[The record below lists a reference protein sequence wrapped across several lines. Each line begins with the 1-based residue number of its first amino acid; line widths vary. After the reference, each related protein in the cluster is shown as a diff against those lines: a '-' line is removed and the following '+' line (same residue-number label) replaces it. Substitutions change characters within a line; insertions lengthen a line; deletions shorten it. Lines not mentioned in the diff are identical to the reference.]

1 MQPTF
6 SFNLRGAYNKI
17 ANLTQAQREKGI
29 VACAAGNHLEG
40 VAYAAAKLDVDA
52 IVIAPVG
59 TAQNVSHSTKSKITM
74 VEHGA
79 DFDASMVAP
88 DVKVIGVEAEGA
100 NLLEK
105 SLKEG
110 SPVTIPSVNRF
121 TEEVGIKT
129 IGSENFRLCKDL
141 VDEVVTVSTD
151 EICSAIKDVFGDT
164 RSLMEPTGA
173 ISVAGAKKYAR
184 VKNAQN
190 EKYVAVLA
198 AANMDFDRLRFVSE
212 RSDDRERFMAVKI
225 PEKIVHVPHGFR
237 GDNEAR
243 ICMSIQTKTEG
254 EFINVVKAINESGDM
269 HAIDLAS
276 NELAKSHLRHL
287 AGGRPENVRRWM
299 PIPILHWIARS
310 SAACCRVSGHQRA
323 AVPHRVPER
332 PGALKDFLETLGG
345 MMCVSSA
352 FAATTKCI
360 LSKFLTNQI
369 VVKQR
374 FPPPYPQGKTPRR
387 LGPHPTARFTRL
399 VRLSQRSKRL
409 DNRETKK
416 QKKMQAV
423 GAGVTPRAPP
433 SDKERKLMDVLLQA
447 TEARVAPLLAC
458 VKGWPLEAQA
468 DLANWR
474 PVLLKLHKL
483 LLGSLQQCPRLLL
496 VETELDK
503 TDHPITTQTEQEL
516 TELVYEI
523 LKFSGFLLENA
534 TNKAVYPSADPVMA
548 LLAARNERV
557 VFEATKV
564 AAMLALPP
572 QVHRYAADPTSF
584 MDPAA
589 SKNNL
594 LRRRLLTV
602 AQGRGAPKNSL
613 EVVDY
618 LNAASAAS
626 PKDVDFQFYSSD
638 QEENA
643 TSHLV
648 SVSIPPYEE
657 VVTAATSPVE
667 AACAAATA
675 CERLIEQHK
684 IPKRLHFQLY
694 TQVRACYASRSAL
707 TRENLVVERLHALLA
722 LFSLFSD
729 AWDVTNYVEQHPE
742 LTRGIVELIRVESI
756 EHVPV
761 RVRVTALLVLT
772 ALVND
777 RVGRAGGMG
786 VLGRQSN
793 VLQALGVAKGT
804 PHGVFPSLVRFCTAE
819 LGDVIALG
827 STAATSGS
835 SSPPAIASETADT
848 DMDMSLAVAF
858 VQATTDLLSPQEA
871 EVVSAPPFRSVSS
884 GSIQE
889 TKLCWMEAVLGL
901 LTAVVAIQSGAAV
914 LTENG
919 IVPALLHVLTM
930 PSVSAFH
937 MAVTTQCVQAL
948 EITVSSHSAGAAL
961 YRDLNGVGILVDRL
975 KLECASIAGSATS
988 SSAVSETKTVLLLA
1002 ILASLSMSFHSQGVM
1017 SAGATSRAIREG
1029 SALNKVLLQ
1038 LLSNVDI
1045 FGPVVFAQTAIVVSD
1060 VINNDPSSVN
1070 HVHAAGLADAFLKT
1084 LTRWDIAELYPSRIL
1099 LPPSSELLTAVPTVL
1114 NALCLTTAH
1123 AEKVAKYEP
1132 LMHLLDVFALPQY
1145 TEDESKDYCFQGD
1158 TAAVVGAGIFELMR
1172 HVPSFQNAA
1181 IQAAVHALKKVIRFG
1196 EESSSSTASTLL
1208 QFVGDK
1214 ANGILI
1220 RMTTHVADLL
1230 EPLLSKSEHAAY
1242 FADLGGIRLLL
1253 ALYQLILPSTSSFLE
1268 SALPNKK
1275 TARGGL
1281 PENSLAHNPAVQSIT
1296 LALRSYASQQPTNLL
1311 GAITKELGVQMDNL
1325 QCCRAKVGLPWFL
1338 SESGEGAEKVLS
1350 SLPDVDLADLVGGLD
1365 KSSATNPTAD
1375 KVMVVGEYLRVLAVM
1390 ARLFRVDRSVQFE
1403 RASLAALHQKKRNEK
1418 SSEKQADGEADAN
1431 MEATTTDKPDSDA
1444 AKSGRRRA
1452 SIWKMGSLLLLR
1464 FSLSMRGLLTAYSK
1478 VLLSA
1483 PMQHRRGDD
1492 IVVPLAPHAR
1502 ALARA
1507 ATQILE
1513 GHLLYVVS
1521 VTRAT
1526 QIDTFVQQ
1534 YYLTFLLETLSI
1546 VLFEGKKKQANT
1558 LLLVEL
1564 MKPIGDISDVQV
1576 STESLQVLPSSS
1588 DDVAMVQENVS
1599 EGEGDA
1605 IKAGKVIATCA
1616 GAQITASNLMDVVM
1630 NIIERFFTVCLEGE
1644 CDKAPTSAGIKSS
1657 QMALTSF
1664 HIAASVLRKLSN
1676 LEALSAS
1683 PLTAALLT
1691 SDEAGID
1698 SCLAEIMPVAVTIL
1712 KNRMDSD
1719 DEAVG
1724 SDGDSVLGRRQ
1735 GLGFSRSNRERN
1747 SSTELYNEA
1756 LSLRRA
1762 LFGGSRGGGSS
1773 GLGGSSR
1780 RQSFV
1785 PDSEIVESLVS
1796 MGFPQPRVERALRHI
1811 QVNNMELA
1819 MEWILG
1825 HPEDEN
1831 AAEGDENQHDEA
1843 KGGDSAAAEAA
1854 LRREREAAEEKRM
1867 EVELQALYT
1876 SLRESFEA
1884 VCFQIL
1890 RVQATKEKREDP
1902 KRSKKFETPSN
1913 LYPSQ
1918 NLVKAIAEYFSFL
1931 CSRSDVDRDLVIQRL
1946 NAAILDYFNGGEE
1959 GGDEYLTMLTHLLA
1973 LVLQLNSDS
1982 WAAMQLQSPSCI
1994 DKLVASVSNNDTLKP
2009 SCTPVLL
2016 VLDAVV
2022 AGRAAQQ
2029 ASTAGSPPLDA
2040 ALTNSEA
2047 KHGDESKEESSGA
2060 VNQAEDTVFEQQ
2072 LVTICLELLKR
2083 GSCAASI
2090 NDSKAVA
2097 HATWQLLSRL
2107 TLKYDLASFFSTHG
2121 GLDAVLDIPEDLFFV
2136 GYQELTGTLLS
2147 QVLESP
2153 EVLEH
2158 MMEEKIRRAI
2168 TKLSTRFGAPSQ
2180 MRITPRALLTEVA
2193 PFAARNET
2201 VFLKALQNSVRV
2213 KKTESGRAY
2222 IVPRPRKSDSS
2233 EAATGQSAAQSLV
2246 AQDSAA
2252 SGTKAPHKFPKDHKH
2267 QAHVI
2272 VHKIIGRI
2280 RRLWNVEKDAKKQ
2293 RDVQQTLGNTS
2304 AGMCVGVYLQLL
2316 VHLIT
2321 YFPACATVLAK
2332 AKDEVDSH
2340 GERGSFVRLVLR
2352 EFLPSRELCQF
2363 AAARKALKEDGFYG
2377 NSRLGSGDA
2386 DLLVAD
2392 AKVFVDSRTRMR
2404 VHNAHR
2410 LLVRIGSHSGE
2421 GSKCIILELVH
2432 LLQEWPQSG
2441 AVDLTSENDDLSV
2454 RDERALSSLHAWSGL
2469 IMSILWPKGSSKG
2482 FAWDKVVLGG
2492 GLKGKHSFVTLL
2504 AEALRKIDLT
2514 HPLAHATCTMLLRPL
2529 STLTRSFVTHRVR
2542 RLLKKRNHSSTVSG
2556 DAGSAE
2562 GSQTQSASG
2571 AGTTGTSV
2579 AAGASSAA
2587 ASGSSED
2594 ATVQGDRME
2603 VDIDTREATNSSG
2616 SGFYPLREEDD
2627 DDVSMRSPRRTS
2639 SNRLWGSLDSELSI
2653 LDALDEV
2660 DEEEF
2665 SYLFML
2671 DDEAFF
2677 AEEQRRRARL
2687 AAARNV
2693 RPGSNLNEG
2702 SQQSNNSEDRLVE
2715 SMRDALGL
2723 YNGSGGSGSNSSTS
2737 RQTLVLTFGDVEDDG
2752 EVESEAQADLATTT
2766 SHMGSG
2772 NGFGPS
2778 ASSQSRLG
2786 GGAGSMA
2793 NSLLQYIEEL
2803 PDMLDDDFLFESFDA
2818 GGRGDRSRRERQ
2830 LGRPGGNGVD
2840 QFTASA
2846 TTHPLLRMSG
2856 RGDAILLDSNGLLRN
2871 PGRFSLPRHSSLLR
2885 ELQELTDQVQTQLP
2899 LGGSR
2904 SRLALGRDLLQRGGA
2919 GSRGRPPSRINR
2931 LSAVSNL
2938 LSEFSLDIPT
2948 STLPSRSQRIGF
2960 GRGDRDIFSDVFVG
2974 VDLSRGLGSRG
2985 GNVMGGT
2992 ASNPAI
2998 WGPGGLGRDVD
3009 VRSVASRL
3017 EQQITRICADDDEPT
3032 VTPAPGRDEVASTN
3046 DVGDIMEDR
3055 SATGTPR
3062 SGEHTASDS
3071 RVSTVAE
3078 GSNAQADALVNS
3090 DRTERSE
3097 AATEAASVLE
3107 LTSTLGETSLLRSPP
3122 ASDVDVD
3129 IVDADADTLSEGQE
3143 ATVGS
3148 PSAVS
3153 SARGS
3158 SFESAA
3164 PPPAPTSLS
3173 SAETS
3178 TTTTAPSPSDSM
3190 MNFTL
3195 DLSGFGATSS
3205 QSTAASDNTNRARN
3219 IDEESK
3225 SEELPSSAIQASS
3238 GDAATPELSAA
3249 LLGQPEEQ
3257 QYQCPEGMDAEV
3269 FASLPPDMQA
3279 EIIAQ
3284 NAPAVAESTSARSDT
3299 ATAGGGGGGS
3309 ESMSQMDL
3317 DMANSS
3323 FDRETLEAL
3332 PADIRAEVLENER
3345 REREAAAR
3353 AETADTSR
3361 AQEMDNASFVA
3372 SLAPELREEILVT
3385 CDDAFLQTLP
3395 SQVRAEAM
3403 VLRERAAFRS
3413 TYRERERGT
3422 AERGGGGEGDMDEL
3436 FNRPTLRRMLTSH
3449 SPDRGNNRRRSR
3461 MYDELGGGRRS
3472 SRRDYRPGV
3481 GGSKVHK
3488 GLLRVE
3494 KDEEEEAGERIFD
3507 DRCPLIPGDEKDD
3520 DDDGSGKI
3528 QFPPSR
3534 MYGCG
3539 IDGNH
3544 AIGASAVPAEVVNRM
3559 LHVLVSL
3566 AKYNPR
3572 FTVEMLQ
3579 PHGMRHVSNGKDD
3592 SIKMETSREC
3602 GVSVLIDLLSLP
3614 VVYRNGTNLDA
3625 LLELLELVLSPLE
3638 RLHKPKSEDE
3648 EKKEA
3653 DEGDTSTPEPGD
3665 EWVAVPVVE
3674 LDEARMAEIVSVLS
3688 MDLCTVQ
3695 MQERTL
3701 AVLKLLNHVAGN
3713 RELIIRAIVRHAS
3726 TLAHVDQYKRGKLPA
3741 GITGYE
3747 SSAVLP
3753 SAQDE
3758 LKLLRLLHS
3767 LSDVCESTSDFAE
3780 CCQTIGLDPLWDA
3793 LSLSLTEARAKGGL
3807 EDQDNSAAA
3816 PSATAPLASSVAG
3829 SETQAA
3835 TGDDAEGMVIEGKSA
3850 GASCAMAALLA
3861 RFLPLVE
3868 AFFVVNA
3875 RDAASMSL
3883 RVPDSS
3889 EREEAV
3895 VAALR
3900 AAGFDGAGATA
3911 LMENE
3916 QKALPKS
3923 ALKRS
3928 SSALSSLSEASET
3941 MRLANFV
3948 ESNCVLLNLLVRE
3961 KPALLDTSLAALIK
3975 IPRCRAYL
3983 AFDNKRTFFH
3993 SSMKR
3998 LRQAAL
4004 RNHGGGSSSVRI
4016 PVRREHI
4023 FEDSYY
4029 ALRMRSGTELRRKL
4043 HISFTG
4049 EEGIDAGGVTR
4060 EWYMILA
4067 REMFNPN
4074 YVLFTSAADSPTFQ
4088 PNPLSYVNK
4097 DHLSYFE
4104 FVGKV
4109 LGKAVADGQLLDA
4122 HFTRSFYKH
4131 ILQLPISYHDMEAID
4146 PEYYR
4151 NLHSI
4156 LDNSIV
4162 DLGLELTF
4170 SAEQSNFGKVEVV
4183 DLIPNGRNVPVTDEN
4198 KMEYVKLVTH
4208 HRMATGIRQ
4217 QIDAFLKGF
4226 HQLVPPEL
4234 IAIFN
4239 ENELELLISGMPEI
4253 DIDDLKANTE
4263 YANYKPTD
4271 SVIRWFWNVL
4281 YSFTHEE
4288 RALFLQFVTGT
4299 SKVPL
4304 EGFKALEGMRGNRS
4318 STSTRPL
4325 ATTARY
4331 RPHIHGE

>member
-1 MQPTF
+1 
-6 SFNLRGAYNKI
+6 
-17 ANLTQAQREKGI
+17 
-29 VACAAGNHLEG
+29 
-40 VAYAAAKLDVDA
+40 
-52 IVIAPVG
+52 
-59 TAQNVSHSTKSKITM
+59 
-74 VEHGA
+74 
-79 DFDASMVAP
+79 
-88 DVKVIGVEAEGA
+88 
-100 NLLEK
+100 
-105 SLKEG
+105 
-110 SPVTIPSVNRF
+110 
-121 TEEVGIKT
+121 
-129 IGSENFRLCKDL
+129 
-141 VDEVVTVSTD
+141 
-151 EICSAIKDVFGDT
+151 
-164 RSLMEPTGA
+164 
-173 ISVAGAKKYAR
+173 
-184 VKNAQN
+184 
-190 EKYVAVLA
+190 
-198 AANMDFDRLRFVSE
+198 
-212 RSDDRERFMAVKI
+212 
-225 PEKIVHVPHGFR
+225 
-237 GDNEAR
+237 
-243 ICMSIQTKTEG
+243 
-254 EFINVVKAINESGDM
+254 
-269 HAIDLAS
+269 
-276 NELAKSHLRHL
+276 
-287 AGGRPENVRRWM
+287 
-299 PIPILHWIARS
+299 
-310 SAACCRVSGHQRA
+310 
-323 AVPHRVPER
+323 
-332 PGALKDFLETLGG
+332 
-345 MMCVSSA
+345 
-352 FAATTKCI
+352 
-360 LSKFLTNQI
+360 
-369 VVKQR
+369 
-374 FPPPYPQGKTPRR
+374 
-387 LGPHPTARFTRL
+387 
-399 VRLSQRSKRL
+399 
-409 DNRETKK
+409 
-416 QKKMQAV
+416 MQAV
-423 GAGVTPRAPP
+423 GAGVMPRAPP
-433 SDKERKLMDVLLQA
+433 SDKERKLMDVLLQVA
-447 TEARVAPLLAC
+447 EARVAPLLAC
-458 VKGWPLEAQA
+458 VKGWPLEAQV

-483 LLGSLQQCPRLLL
+483 LLGALQQCPHLVL
-496 VETELDK
+496 VETELEK
-503 TDHPITTQTEQEL
+503 TDQPMATQTELEV

-534 TNKAVYPSADPVMA
+534 TNKAVYPSAEPVTA

-589 SKNNL
+589 GKNNL

-602 AQGRGAPKNSL
+602 AQGRGAPRNSL

-618 LNAASAAS
+618 LNAASAATF
-626 PKDVDFQFYSSD
+626 KDVDFQFYSSD

-643 TSHLV
+643 TSHVV
-648 SVSIPPYEE
+648 SVTIPPYEDI
-657 VVTAATSPVE
+657 VTASTSPTE
-667 AACAAATA
+667 AASAAAAA
-675 CERLIEQHK
+675 CECLIEQHK
-684 IPKRLHFQLY
+684 IPARLHFQLY

-707 TRENLVVERLHALLA
+707 ARENLVVERLHALLA

-742 LTRGIVELIRVESI
+742 LTRGIVELVRVESI

-793 VLQALGVAKGT
+793 VLQALGVVKGT

-819 LGDVIALG
+819 LGDVTALG
-827 STAATSGS
+827 SGATSGS
-835 SSPPAIASETADT
+835 TSPPPITSETSDT

-858 VQATTDLLSPQEA
+858 VQATTEFLSPQEA
-871 EVVSAPPFRSVSS
+871 EVVSVLPFRSVGS
-884 GSIQE
+884 GNGQE

-948 EITVSSHSAGAAL
+948 EITVSSHSAAAGL

-975 KLECASIAGSATS
+975 KLECASIAGSRGGAIS

-1002 ILASLSMSFHSQGVM
+1002 ILASLSMSLHSQGVM

-1038 LLSNVDI
+1038 LLFNVDI
-1045 FGPVVFAQTAIVVSD
+1045 FGPVVFAQAAIVVSD
-1060 VINNDPSSVN
+1060 VINNDPASVN
-1070 HVHAAGLADAFLKT
+1070 HVHATGLADAFLMT

-1114 NALCLTTAH
+1114 NALCLTTTH

-1145 TEDESKDYCFQGD
+1145 TEEESKDYCFQGD

-1196 EESSSSTASTLL
+1196 EESCSSTASTMP

-1214 ANGILI
+1214 TNGILI

-1253 ALYQLILPSTSSFLE
+1253 ALYQLILPSTSAFLE
-1268 SALPNKK
+1268 NAMPSKK
-1275 TARGGL
+1275 AARSGL
-1281 PENSLAHNPAVQSIT
+1281 PENALAHNSAVQSIT

-1311 GAITKELGVQMDNL
+1311 GAITKELGIQMDNL
-1325 QCCRAKVGLPWFL
+1325 QRARAKVGLPWFL

-1350 SLPDVDLADLVGGLD
+1350 SLPDVDLADLVGGLE
-1365 KSSATNPTAD
+1365 KSSATNPIAD
-1375 KVMVVGEYLRVLAVM
+1375 KVLVVGEYLRVLAVLEWLASVIVWTLETAHTHMQSRRWFTDFTASSTQQVM

-1403 RASLAALHQKKRNEK
+1403 RASLAALHQNKRKEK
-1418 SSEKQADGEADAN
+1418 SSEKQVDGAADAN
-1431 MEATTTDKPDSDA
+1431 MEVHTTDKPDAIA
-1444 AKSGRRRA
+1444 ASSGHRGA
-1452 SIWKMGSLLLLR
+1452 GLWKMGSLLLLR

-1492 IVVPLAPHAR
+1492 IAVPLAPHAR
-1502 ALARA
+1502 ALART

-1513 GHLLYVVS
+1513 GHLLYVVA

-1534 YYLTFLLETLSI
+1534 YYLTFLLETISI

-1564 MKPIGDISDVQV
+1564 MKPIGDVSEVQV
-1576 STESLQVLPSSS
+1576 SPQAHPSSS
-1588 DDVAMVQENVS
+1588 DDVAMAQENAS
-1599 EGEGDA
+1599 EVEGGV
-1605 IKAGKVIATCA
+1605 IKGGKTIATCA
-1616 GAQITASNLMDVVM
+1616 GAQFTASNLMDVIM
-1630 NIIERFFTVCLEGE
+1630 NIVERFFTVCLDGEG
-1644 CDKAPTSAGIKSS
+1644 TSTGSKSS

-1691 SDEAGID
+1691 SDEAGESEDAPFEPKKLTVQLHAMCVRALLSIWKNPNFLTSSVD
-1698 SCLAEIMPVAVTIL
+1698 SCLAEIMPIAVTIL
-1712 KNRMDSD
+1712 KNRLDTD

-1724 SDGDSVLGRRQ
+1724 SDGESVLGRRQ
-1735 GLGFSRSNRERN
+1735 GLGFNRGNRERN

-1762 LFGGSRGGGSS
+1762 LFGGTRGGGSS

-1780 RQSFV
+1780 RQSFE

-1796 MGFPQPRVERALRHI
+1796 MGFQQPRVERALRHV

-1819 MEWILG
+1819 MEWILA

-1831 AAEGDENQHDEA
+1831 DVEGDETEHNETI
-1843 KGGDSAAAEAA
+1843 GEDSAATEAG
-1854 LRREREAAEEKRM
+1854 LRREREAAEEKKV
-1867 EVELQALYT
+1867 EDELQALYT
-1876 SLRESFEA
+1876 SLRDSFEA

-1890 RVQATKEKREDP
+1890 RVQAEKEKCEDP
-1902 KRSKKFETPSN
+1902 TRAKDSETPNN

-1931 CSRSDVDRDLVIQRL
+1931 CSRSDEDRDLVIQRL
-1946 NAAILDYFNGGEE
+1946 NTAILGYFDGGNE

-1973 LVLQLNSDS
+1973 LVLQLHSDS
-1982 WAAMQLQSPSCI
+1982 WTAMQQQTPSCI
-1994 DKLVASVSNNDTLKP
+1994 DKIVSSVSSNEILKP
-2009 SCTPVLL
+2009 SSTPVLL

-2022 AGRAAQQ
+2022 TGRAAKQ
-2029 ASTAGSPPLDA
+2029 ASTAGPLSLDT
-2040 ALTNSEA
+2040 ALVSSET
-2047 KHGDESKEESSGA
+2047 KNGDESKESGGA
-2060 VNQAEDTVFEQQ
+2060 ANQVEDTEFEKK
-2072 LVTICLELLKR
+2072 LVTVCLEMLKR
-2083 GSCAASI
+2083 GSSAASTS
-2090 NDSKAVA
+2090 DGKAVA
-2097 HATWQLLSRL
+2097 HAIWQLLSRL
-2107 TLKYDLASFFSTHG
+2107 TLKYDLASYFSAYG
-2121 GLDAVLDIPEDLFFV
+2121 GLDAVLDISEDLFFA

-2158 MMEEKIRRAI
+2158 MMEEKIQRAI

-2193 PFAARNET
+2193 PFAARNEA

-2222 IVPRPRKSDSS
+2222 IVPRPKKTDCT
-2233 EAATGQSAAQSLV
+2233 EAATAPSAGQPVSAQG
-2246 AQDSAA
+2246 SAI
-2252 SGTKAPHKFPKDHKH
+2252 SGTKAPHKFSKGHKH

-2280 RRLWNVEKDAKKQ
+2280 RRLWDVEKDAKKPC
-2293 RDVQQTLGNTS
+2293 DKQQTSGNTS

-2316 VHLIT
+2316 AHLIT

-2340 GERGSFVRLVLR
+2340 GERGSFIRLVLR
-2352 EFLPSRELCQF
+2352 EFLPSRDLCQF
-2363 AAARKALKEDGFYG
+2363 AAARRALKEDGFYG

-2392 AKVFVDSRTRMR
+2392 VKVFVDSRTRLR

-2441 AVDLTSENDDLSV
+2441 AVNLASEHEDLSV

-2514 HPLAHATCTMLLRPL
+2514 HPMAHATCTMLLRPL

-2542 RLLKKRNHSSTVSG
+2542 RLLKKRNHSSTVPG
-2556 DAGSAE
+2556 DAGAVE
-2562 GSQTQSASG
+2562 GSQTQSVSGPGTEMSATAEAS
-2571 AGTTGTSV
+2571 ASP
-2579 AAGASSAA
+2579 AA
-2587 ASGSSED
+2587 SSED
-2594 ATVQGDRME
+2594 IIAQGDRMD
-2603 VDIDTREATNSSG
+2603 VDVDAREATNTSG
-2616 SGFYPLREEDD
+2616 SGFYPVREEDD
-2627 DDVSMRSPRRTS
+2627 DDISMRSPLSAMDDHDMHDDDDEDDEQSDDERSDGSSVSDHSTDEGEGEEDEDDDNDDDDDEDEDDEDEDDDEDEEDDEDDFEEHHHLHISRRTGGHGTSRRTS

-2671 DDEAFF
+2671 DDEALF

-2687 AAARNV
+2687 ASARNA
-2693 RPGSNLNEG
+2693 RPSSNSASEG
-2702 SQQSNNSEDRLVE
+2702 SQQSRSSEDRLVE

-2723 YNGSGGSGSNSSTS
+2723 YNSNGGSVSSSSTS
-2737 RQTLVLTFGDVEDDG
+2737 GQTLVLTFGDVEDDEEVQG
-2752 EVESEAQADLATTT
+2752 EASAQADLATTS

-2772 NGFGPS
+2772 AEFGPS
-2778 ASSQSRLG
+2778 ASSQSGLG
-2786 GGAGSMA
+2786 RGAGSMA

-2803 PDMLDDDFLFESFDA
+2803 PDMLDDDFLFESFEA

-2840 QFTASA
+2840 QFTASP

-2871 PGRFSLPRHSSLLR
+2871 PGRFSVPRHSSLLR

-2899 LGGSR
+2899 LGGNR
-2904 SRLALGRDLLQRGGA
+2904 SRLVVGRDMLQRAGA

-2960 GRGDRDIFSDVFVG
+2960 RRGDRDIFSDVFVG
-2974 VDLSRGLGSRG
+2974 VDLSRGIGIRG
-2985 GNVMGGT
+2985 GNIMGGT

-3017 EQQITRICADDDEPT
+3017 EQHITRICADDDEPT
-3032 VTPAPGRDEVASTN
+3032 AISASERGEAASSQ
-3046 DVGDIMEDR
+3046 DVDDIMEDR
-3055 SATGTPR
+3055 SAAGTPR
-3062 SGEHTASDS
+3062 SGEQSA
-3071 RVSTVAE
+3071 
-3078 GSNAQADALVNS
+3078 SNAQTDTSADRE
-3090 DRTERSE
+3090 RTERS
-3097 AATEAASVLE
+3097 TDAASVLE

-3122 ASDVDVD
+3122 ESVVDVD
-3129 IVDADADTLSEGQE
+3129 AVDADAPTLEGHDTS
-3143 ATVGS
+3143 VGFS
-3148 PSAVS
+3148 SAVRAS
-3153 SARGS
+3153 SL
-3158 SFESAA
+3158 ESAA
-3164 PPPAPTSLS
+3164 PPPAPTSLG

-3178 TTTTAPSPSDSM
+3178 ATTATPSPSDSM

-3195 DLSGFGATSS
+3195 DLSGFGATDS
-3205 QSTAASDNTNRARN
+3205 QSTATGDNTSRAR
-3219 IDEESK
+3219 DVEEESK
-3225 SEELPSSAIQASS
+3225 SEELPSSETQAST
-3238 GDAATPELSAA
+3238 GDSATGELSAA
-3249 LLGQPEEQ
+3249 LLDQPEEP
-3257 QYQCPEGMDAEV
+3257 QYRCPEGMDAEV

-3279 EIIAQ
+3279 EIVAQ

-3299 ATAGGGGGGS
+3299 ATAGGGGGS

-3332 PADIRAEVLENER
+3332 PPDIRAEVLENER

-3403 VLRERAAFRS
+3403 VLRERAAFRT

-3422 AERGGGGEGDMDEL
+3422 ADRGGGGGEGDMDEL

-3449 SPDRGNNRRRSR
+3449 SPERGGGRRRSR

-3472 SRRDYRPGV
+3472 SRREYRQGA
-3481 GGSKVHK
+3481 GGSKAHK

-3507 DRCPLIPGDEKDD
+3507 DRCVRGLLRLLFMTQSVIQNRVFQRLLANICLYPLTRCSVRRNLLQVISLPLSQPLIPGDEKDD

-3544 AIGASAVPAEVVNRM
+3544 AIGPSAVPADVVNRM

-3579 PHGMRHVSNGKDD
+3579 PHGMRHVSNGGENTA
-3592 SIKMETSREC
+3592 KMEAQEC
-3602 GVSVLIDLLSLP
+3602 GVAVLIDLLSLP

-3638 RLHKPKSEDE
+3638 RLHKPAKENE
-3648 EKKEA
+3648 EKKEG
-3653 DEGDTSTPEPGD
+3653 DEGDASTPEPGD
-3665 EWVAVPVVE
+3665 DWVAVPAVE

-3688 MDLCTVQ
+3688 MDLCTAQ

-3701 AVLKLLNHVAGN
+3701 AVLKLLNHVSGN

-3726 TLAHVDQYKRGKLPA
+3726 TLAHVDQYKEVKLPA
-3741 GITGYE
+3741 GVTGYE

-3767 LSDVCESTSDFAE
+3767 LSDVCESTTEFAE

-3807 EDQDNSAAA
+3807 DDQESSAAA
-3816 PSATAPLASSVAG
+3816 PTGTAPLGSPVVASESQAVA
-3829 SETQAA
+3829 
-3835 TGDDAEGMVIEGKSA
+3835 GDDAEGMVIEGKSA

-3916 QKALPKS
+3916 QKVSPKS
-3923 ALKRS
+3923 VLKRS
-3928 SSALSSLSEASET
+3928 SSALSSFSEASET

-3948 ESNCVLLNLLVRE
+3948 ESNRVLLNLLVRE
-3961 KPALLDTSLAALIK
+3961 KSALLDTSLAALIK
-3975 IPRCRAYL
+3975 ISRCRAYL
-3983 AFDNKRTFFH
+3983 AFDNKRTYFH

-4156 LDNSIV
+4156 LDNSIA

-4183 DLIPNGRNVPVTDEN
+4183 DLIPNGRNVVVTDEN

-4304 EGFKALEGMRGNRS
+4304 EGFKALEGMRGTQKFNIHKAFGNNS
-4318 STSTRPL
+4318 ALPSAHTCFNQLDLPEYESEDKLKQCLLL
-4325 ATTARY
+4325 AIRE
-4331 RPHIHGE
+4331 GSEGFGFG

>member
-1 MQPTF
+1 
-6 SFNLRGAYNKI
+6 
-17 ANLTQAQREKGI
+17 
-29 VACAAGNHLEG
+29 
-40 VAYAAAKLDVDA
+40 
-52 IVIAPVG
+52 
-59 TAQNVSHSTKSKITM
+59 
-74 VEHGA
+74 
-79 DFDASMVAP
+79 
-88 DVKVIGVEAEGA
+88 
-100 NLLEK
+100 
-105 SLKEG
+105 
-110 SPVTIPSVNRF
+110 
-121 TEEVGIKT
+121 
-129 IGSENFRLCKDL
+129 
-141 VDEVVTVSTD
+141 
-151 EICSAIKDVFGDT
+151 
-164 RSLMEPTGA
+164 
-173 ISVAGAKKYAR
+173 
-184 VKNAQN
+184 
-190 EKYVAVLA
+190 
-198 AANMDFDRLRFVSE
+198 
-212 RSDDRERFMAVKI
+212 
-225 PEKIVHVPHGFR
+225 
-237 GDNEAR
+237 
-243 ICMSIQTKTEG
+243 
-254 EFINVVKAINESGDM
+254 
-269 HAIDLAS
+269 
-276 NELAKSHLRHL
+276 
-287 AGGRPENVRRWM
+287 
-299 PIPILHWIARS
+299 
-310 SAACCRVSGHQRA
+310 
-323 AVPHRVPER
+323 
-332 PGALKDFLETLGG
+332 
-345 MMCVSSA
+345 
-352 FAATTKCI
+352 
-360 LSKFLTNQI
+360 
-369 VVKQR
+369 
-374 FPPPYPQGKTPRR
+374 
-387 LGPHPTARFTRL
+387 
-399 VRLSQRSKRL
+399 
-409 DNRETKK
+409 
-416 QKKMQAV
+416 
-423 GAGVTPRAPP
+423 
-433 SDKERKLMDVLLQA
+433 
-447 TEARVAPLLAC
+447 
-458 VKGWPLEAQA
+458 
-468 DLANWR
+468 
-474 PVLLKLHKL
+474 
-483 LLGSLQQCPRLLL
+483 
-496 VETELDK
+496 
-503 TDHPITTQTEQEL
+503 
-516 TELVYEI
+516 
-523 LKFSGFLLENA
+523 
-534 TNKAVYPSADPVMA
+534 
-548 LLAARNERV
+548 
-557 VFEATKV
+557 
-564 AAMLALPP
+564 
-572 QVHRYAADPTSF
+572 
-584 MDPAA
+584 
-589 SKNNL
+589 
-594 LRRRLLTV
+594 
-602 AQGRGAPKNSL
+602 
-613 EVVDY
+613 
-618 LNAASAAS
+618 
-626 PKDVDFQFYSSD
+626 
-638 QEENA
+638 
-643 TSHLV
+643 
-648 SVSIPPYEE
+648 
-657 VVTAATSPVE
+657 
-667 AACAAATA
+667 
-675 CERLIEQHK
+675 
-684 IPKRLHFQLY
+684 
-694 TQVRACYASRSAL
+694 
-707 TRENLVVERLHALLA
+707 
-722 LFSLFSD
+722 
-729 AWDVTNYVEQHPE
+729 
-742 LTRGIVELIRVESI
+742 
-756 EHVPV
+756 
-761 RVRVTALLVLT
+761 
-772 ALVND
+772 
-777 RVGRAGGMG
+777 
-786 VLGRQSN
+786 
-793 VLQALGVAKGT
+793 
-804 PHGVFPSLVRFCTAE
+804 
-819 LGDVIALG
+819 
-827 STAATSGS
+827 
-835 SSPPAIASETADT
+835 
-848 DMDMSLAVAF
+848 
-858 VQATTDLLSPQEA
+858 
-871 EVVSAPPFRSVSS
+871 
-884 GSIQE
+884 
-889 TKLCWMEAVLGL
+889 
-901 LTAVVAIQSGAAV
+901 
-914 LTENG
+914 
-919 IVPALLHVLTM
+919 
-930 PSVSAFH
+930 
-937 MAVTTQCVQAL
+937 
-948 EITVSSHSAGAAL
+948 
-961 YRDLNGVGILVDRL
+961 
-975 KLECASIAGSATS
+975 
-988 SSAVSETKTVLLLA
+988 
-1002 ILASLSMSFHSQGVM
+1002 
-1017 SAGATSRAIREG
+1017 
-1029 SALNKVLLQ
+1029 
-1038 LLSNVDI
+1038 
-1045 FGPVVFAQTAIVVSD
+1045 
-1060 VINNDPSSVN
+1060 
-1070 HVHAAGLADAFLKT
+1070 
-1084 LTRWDIAELYPSRIL
+1084 
-1099 LPPSSELLTAVPTVL
+1099 
-1114 NALCLTTAH
+1114 
-1123 AEKVAKYEP
+1123 
-1132 LMHLLDVFALPQY
+1132 
-1145 TEDESKDYCFQGD
+1145 
-1158 TAAVVGAGIFELMR
+1158 
-1172 HVPSFQNAA
+1172 
-1181 IQAAVHALKKVIRFG
+1181 
-1196 EESSSSTASTLL
+1196 
-1208 QFVGDK
+1208 
-1214 ANGILI
+1214 
-1220 RMTTHVADLL
+1220 
-1230 EPLLSKSEHAAY
+1230 
-1242 FADLGGIRLLL
+1242 
-1253 ALYQLILPSTSSFLE
+1253 
-1268 SALPNKK
+1268 
-1275 TARGGL
+1275 
-1281 PENSLAHNPAVQSIT
+1281 
-1296 LALRSYASQQPTNLL
+1296 
-1311 GAITKELGVQMDNL
+1311 
-1325 QCCRAKVGLPWFL
+1325 
-1338 SESGEGAEKVLS
+1338 
-1350 SLPDVDLADLVGGLD
+1350 
-1365 KSSATNPTAD
+1365 
-1375 KVMVVGEYLRVLAVM
+1375 
-1390 ARLFRVDRSVQFE
+1390 
-1403 RASLAALHQKKRNEK
+1403 
-1418 SSEKQADGEADAN
+1418 
-1431 MEATTTDKPDSDA
+1431 
-1444 AKSGRRRA
+1444 
-1452 SIWKMGSLLLLR
+1452 
-1464 FSLSMRGLLTAYSK
+1464 
-1478 VLLSA
+1478 
-1483 PMQHRRGDD
+1483 
-1492 IVVPLAPHAR
+1492 
-1502 ALARA
+1502 
-1507 ATQILE
+1507 
-1513 GHLLYVVS
+1513 
-1521 VTRAT
+1521 
-1526 QIDTFVQQ
+1526 
-1534 YYLTFLLETLSI
+1534 
-1546 VLFEGKKKQANT
+1546 
-1558 LLLVEL
+1558 
-1564 MKPIGDISDVQV
+1564 
-1576 STESLQVLPSSS
+1576 
-1588 DDVAMVQENVS
+1588 
-1599 EGEGDA
+1599 
-1605 IKAGKVIATCA
+1605 
-1616 GAQITASNLMDVVM
+1616 
-1630 NIIERFFTVCLEGE
+1630 
-1644 CDKAPTSAGIKSS
+1644 
-1657 QMALTSF
+1657 
-1664 HIAASVLRKLSN
+1664 
-1676 LEALSAS
+1676 
-1683 PLTAALLT
+1683 
-1691 SDEAGID
+1691 
-1698 SCLAEIMPVAVTIL
+1698 
-1712 KNRMDSD
+1712 
-1719 DEAVG
+1719 
-1724 SDGDSVLGRRQ
+1724 
-1735 GLGFSRSNRERN
+1735 
-1747 SSTELYNEA
+1747 
-1756 LSLRRA
+1756 
-1762 LFGGSRGGGSS
+1762 
-1773 GLGGSSR
+1773 
-1780 RQSFV
+1780 
-1785 PDSEIVESLVS
+1785 
-1796 MGFPQPRVERALRHI
+1796 
-1811 QVNNMELA
+1811 MELA

-1843 KGGDSAAAEAA
+1843 KGGDSAAA
-1854 LRREREAAEEKRM
+1854 EREAAEEKRM

-1959 GGDEYLTMLTHLLA
+1959 GGDE
-1973 LVLQLNSDS
+1973 
-1982 WAAMQLQSPSCI
+1982 
-1994 DKLVASVSNNDTLKP
+1994 
-2009 SCTPVLL
+2009 
-2016 VLDAVV
+2016 
-2022 AGRAAQQ
+2022 AAQQ

-2136 GYQELTGTLLS
+2136 
-2147 QVLESP
+2147 LESP

-2180 MRITPRALLTEVA
+2180 MRIP
-2193 PFAARNET
+2193 ARVVDREFGAGKENR
-2201 VFLKALQNSVRV
+2201 VR
-2213 KKTESGRAY
+2213 RAY

-2304 AGMCVGVYLQLL
+2304 AGMCSLQRQKMKSIRTEN
-2316 VHLIT
+2316 VEA
-2321 YFPACATVLAK
+2321 F
-2332 AKDEVDSH
+2332 S
-2340 GERGSFVRLVLR
+2340 
-2352 EFLPSRELCQF
+2352 Q
-2363 AAARKALKEDGFYG
+2363 ALKEDGFYG

-2571 AGTTGTSV
+2571 VGTTGTSV
-2579 AAGASSAA
+2579 AAGASSTA

-2627 DDVSMRSPRRTS
+2627 DDHHHLHISRRTGGHGTSRRTS

-2677 AEEQRRRARL
+2677 ADEQRRRARL

-3158 SFESAA
+3158 SFE
-3164 PPPAPTSLS
+3164 
-3173 SAETS
+3173 
-3178 TTTTAPSPSDSM
+3178 
-3190 MNFTL
+3190 
-3195 DLSGFGATSS
+3195 
-3205 QSTAASDNTNRARN
+3205 
-3219 IDEESK
+3219 K
-3225 SEELPSSAIQASS
+3225 
-3238 GDAATPELSAA
+3238 LSAA

-3436 FNRPTLRRMLTSH
+3436 FNR
-3449 SPDRGNNRRRSR
+3449 
-3461 MYDELGGGRRS
+3461 GGRRS

-3507 DRCPLIPGDEKDD
+3507 DRCVRGLLRLLFMTQSVIQNRVFQRLLANICLYPLTRCSPLIPGDEKDD

-3948 ESNCVLLNLLVRE
+3948 ESN

-4304 EGFKALEGMRGNRS
+4304 EGFKALEGMRGTQKFNIHKAFGNNS
-4318 STSTRPL
+4318 ALPFNQLDLPEYESEDKLKQCLLL
-4325 ATTARY
+4325 AIRE
-4331 RPHIHGE
+4331 GSEGFGFG

>member
-1 MQPTF
+1 MWLCWLPPIWTLTDCVSCRSDRMTVSASWLSRSPKRLAASRSSTTSSVRF
-6 SFNLRGAYNKI
+6 SALADCV
-17 ANLTQAQREKGI
+17 L
-29 VACAAGNHLEG
+29 LE
-40 VAYAAAKLDVDA
+40 
-52 IVIAPVG
+52 
-59 TAQNVSHSTKSKITM
+59 VS
-74 VEHGA
+74 
-79 DFDASMVAP
+79 
-88 DVKVIGVEAEGA
+88 
-100 NLLEK
+100 NLL
-105 SLKEG
+105 L
-110 SPVTIPSVNRF
+110 R
-121 TEEVGIKT
+121 
-129 IGSENFRLCKDL
+129 C
-141 VDEVVTVSTD
+141 
-151 EICSAIKDVFGDT
+151 
-164 RSLMEPTGA
+164 
-173 ISVAGAKKYAR
+173 
-184 VKNAQN
+184 
-190 EKYVAVLA
+190 LA
-198 AANMDFDRLRFVSE
+198 
-212 RSDDRERFMAVKI
+212 
-225 PEKIVHVPHGFR
+225 VPHNVTEFTYR
-237 GDNEAR
+237 MDSEGDSEAR

-254 EFINVVKAINESGDM
+254 EFVDVVKAINKRNDM

-287 AGGRPENVRRWM
+287 AGGRPQ
-299 PIPILHWIARS
+299 H
-310 SAACCRVSGHQRA
+310 
-323 AVPHRVPER
+323 VPNERLFRLEFPER
-332 PGALKDFLETLGG
+332 PGALKDFLGTLRY
-345 MMCVSSA
+345 A
-352 FAATTKCI
+352 IA
-360 LSKFLTNQI
+360 
-369 VVKQR
+369 VVQAPCAPFSQMPSR
-374 FPPPYPQGKTPRR
+374 YFPQPIRASVERESVPLPQPRR
-387 LGPHPTARFTRL
+387 RHRARACGLPGAAQGQGR
-399 VRLSQRSKRL
+399 VRRVPGASGLPLRGGDGEPGL
-409 DNRETKK
+409 DT
-416 QKKMQAV
+416 
-423 GAGVTPRAPP
+423 APP
-433 SDKERKLMDVLLQA
+433 IAVTSE
-447 TEARVAPLLAC
+447 P
-458 VKGWPLEAQA
+458 
-468 DLANWR
+468 
-474 PVLLKLHKL
+474 
-483 LLGSLQQCPRLLL
+483 
-496 VETELDK
+496 
-503 TDHPITTQTEQEL
+503 EL
-516 TELVYEI
+516 TELLFEI
-523 LKFSGFLLENA
+523 LRFSAFLLENA
-534 TNKAVYPSADPVMA
+534 ANKAVYPSAEPVTA

-557 VFEATKV
+557 AAEAVKV

-584 MDPAA
+584 VDPAA
-589 SKNNL
+589 GRNNL
-594 LRRRLLTV
+594 LRRRLLTI

-618 LNAASAAS
+618 LNATNAETTE
-626 PKDVDFQFYSSD
+626 VQFQFYASE
-638 QEENA
+638 QEGEDA
-643 TSHLV
+643 TDRV
-648 SVSIPPYEE
+648 VNVAIPTYEE
-657 VVTAATSPVE
+657 VVGPSTPPAE

-675 CERLIEQHK
+675 CERLIKQHK
-684 IPKRLHFQLY
+684 IPKRLHFQLF
-694 TQVRACYASRSAL
+694 TRVRACYASRSAL
-707 TRENLVVERLHALLA
+707 ARENIVVERLHALLA

-742 LTRGIVELIRVESI
+742 LTRGVVELVRVDSI
-756 EHVPV
+756 ERVPV

-793 VLQALGVAKGT
+793 VLQALGVVKGT
-804 PHGVFPSLVRFCTAE
+804 PHGVFPSLVRYCTAE
-819 LGDVIALG
+819 LGDVTVLG
-827 STAATSGS
+827 STTTAPGS
-835 SSPPAIASETADT
+835 PSSPPVVSEAADT

-858 VQATTDLLSPQEA
+858 VEATTDLLSPQEA
-871 EVVSAPPFRSVSS
+871 EVVGAAPFRNPSS
-884 GSIQE
+884 GNVLE
-889 TKLCWMEAVLGL
+889 TKLYWMEAVLGL

-919 IVPALLHVLTM
+919 IVPALLHVLTI
-930 PSVSAFH
+930 PAVSPFH

-948 EITVSSHSAGAAL
+948 EITVSSHSAASAL

-975 KLECASIAGSATS
+975 KLECNSIVNPKRSTANA
-988 SSAVSETKTVLLLA
+988 SAVSETKTVLLLA

-1038 LLSNVDI
+1038 LLSNVDV

-1060 VINNDPSSVN
+1060 IINNDPSSVN
-1070 HVHAAGLADAFLKT
+1070 HVHGAGLADAFLKT

-1114 NALCLTTAH
+1114 NALCLTTTH
-1123 AEKVAKYEP
+1123 AEKVAKHEP

-1145 TEDESKDYCFQGD
+1145 TEDETKDYCFHGD

-1196 EESSSSTASTLL
+1196 EENISKPSTASSPA
-1208 QFVGDK
+1208 FGDK
-1214 ANGILI
+1214 SGGILI

-1253 ALYQLILPSTSSFLE
+1253 SLYQLILPSTSSFLD
-1268 SALPNKK
+1268 SALPSKQSTTK
-1275 TARGGL
+1275 AGSLG
-1281 PENSLAHNPAVQSIT
+1281 NSLAHNPAVQSIT

-1311 GAITKELGVQMDNL
+1311 TAIVKELSSQMDSL
-1325 QCCRAKVGLPWFL
+1325 QRARAKVGLPWYL
-1338 SESGEGAEKVLS
+1338 SESGEGAEGVLS
-1350 SLPDVDLADLVGGLD
+1350 ALPDIDLTEMIGAND
-1365 KSSATNPTAD
+1365 KSSGNNATAD
-1375 KVMVVGEYLRVLAVM
+1375 KVMIAGEYLRVLAVLEWLASVLIWTLETAHTHM
-1390 ARLFRVDRSVQFE
+1390 QSRRWFTDFATFSTQQVIARLFRIDRSVQFE
-1403 RASLAALHQKKRNEK
+1403 RASLAALHQKKRKERRKEAHGIKADDKADVNMDTAAVSAESKEGPADSKTGK
-1418 SSEKQADGEADAN
+1418 SQGAGL
-1431 MEATTTDKPDSDA
+1431 
-1444 AKSGRRRA
+1444 
-1452 SIWKMGSLLLLR
+1452 WKMGSLLLLR
-1464 FSLSMRGLLTAYSK
+1464 FSMSMRGLLAAYSK
-1478 VLLSA
+1478 VFLSA

-1502 ALARA
+1502 TLARTV
-1507 ATQILE
+1507 TQILE
-1513 GHLLYVVS
+1513 GHLLYVVA
-1521 VTRAT
+1521 VNRAT

-1534 YYLTFLLETLSI
+1534 YYLTFLLETISV

-1558 LLLVEL
+1558 LLLVDL
-1564 MKPIGDISDVQV
+1564 MKPIAKISEVQI
-1576 STESLQVLPSSS
+1576 SEAPPQILPASS
-1588 DDVAMVQENVS
+1588 DDIVMAHDSASES
-1599 EGEGDA
+1599 EGGA
-1605 IKAGKVIATCA
+1605 TKAGKTIATCA
-1616 GAQITASNLMDVVM
+1616 GAQITASNLMDVIM
-1630 NIIERFFTVCLEGE
+1630 NIIERFFTVCLEEEPG
-1644 CDKAPTSAGIKSS
+1644 DAFPSKSGNNGVKPS

-1676 LEALSAS
+1676 LEGLSAS

-1691 SDEAGID
+1691 SDEAGDSDEAPFEPRKLTVQLHGMCVRALLSIWKHPNFGSSPVD
-1698 SCLAEIMPVAVTIL
+1698 SCLAEVMPIAVTIL
-1712 KNRMDSD
+1712 KNRMDKDDEAAGSD
-1719 DEAVG
+1719 DEG
-1724 SDGDSVLGRRQ
+1724 ELGGRRQ
-1735 GLGFSRSNRERN
+1735 GLGFRGNRERN
-1747 SSTELYNEA
+1747 SSSELYNEA

-1762 LFGGSRGGGSS
+1762 LFGGSRGGGAS
-1773 GLGGSSR
+1773 GLGSRSS

-1785 PDSEIVESLVS
+1785 PDSEIVENLVS
-1796 MGFPQPRVERALRHI
+1796 MGFQQARVERALRQI
-1811 QVNNMELA
+1811 QENNVELA

-1825 HPEDEN
+1825 HPEDESDT
-1831 AAEGDENQHDEA
+1831 GDESQHEA
-1843 KGGDSAAAEAA
+1843 KADNDAKAETS
-1854 LRREREAAEEKRM
+1854 LRREQEAATEKKIEED
-1867 EVELQALYT
+1867 LQALYIA
-1876 SLRESFEA
+1876 LRDSFET

-1890 RVQATKEKREDP
+1890 RVQAAKDRLDTTEHSQAKDAA
-1902 KRSKKFETPSN
+1902 SN

-1918 NLVKAIAEYFSFL
+1918 NLTKAIAEYFSFL
-1931 CSRSDVDRDLVIQRL
+1931 CSRSDEDRDLVIQRL
-1946 NAAILDYFNGGEE
+1946 NAAILDYFSGDDET
-1959 GGDEYLTMLTHLLA
+1959 GDEYLTMLTHLLA
-1973 LVLQLNSDS
+1973 LVLQLNPDS
-1982 WAAMQLQSPSCI
+1982 WTVMQLQSPSCV
-1994 DKLVASVSNNDTLKP
+1994 DKLVSSVSETGVSNEELKP

-2022 AGRAAQQ
+2022 AGRAAKRLS
-2029 ASTAGSPPLDA
+2029 ATPSPSLDDV
-2040 ALTNSEA
+2040 LA
-2047 KHGDESKEESSGA
+2047 KNESKDIDESTEGK
-2060 VNQAEDTVFEQQ
+2060 Q
-2072 LVTICLELLKR
+2072 
-2083 GSCAASI
+2083 
-2090 NDSKAVA
+2090 NDSKVSNQLEDYAFEQELVSICLQILKRASTEASSNLTVSSKTVA
-2097 HATWQLLSRL
+2097 HAIWQLLTRL
-2107 TLKYDLASFFSTHG
+2107 TLKYDLASYFFANG
-2121 GLDAVLDIPEDLFFV
+2121 GLDAVLGIPENLYFA
-2136 GYQELTGTLLS
+2136 GYQELTCTLLS
-2147 QVLESP
+2147 QALESP

-2158 MMEEKIRRAI
+2158 MMEDKIRRAI
-2168 TKLSTRFGAPSQ
+2168 SKLSTRFGSPNQ
-2180 MRITPRALLTEVA
+2180 MRITPRALLTEVV

-2201 VFLKALQNSVRV
+2201 VFLKALRNSVRV
-2213 KKTESGRAY
+2213 KKTESGRTY
-2222 IVPRPRKSDSS
+2222 IVPIPIKP
-2233 EAATGQSAAQSLV
+2233 
-2246 AQDSAA
+2246 DSADGGQPTDQPLLSQETGA
-2252 SGTKAPHKFPKDHKH
+2252 TTVKTSHKLPKDHKH
-2267 QAHVI
+2267 HAQVI

-2280 RRLWNVEKDAKKQ
+2280 RQLWDSEKKAKTQHDAPQ
-2293 RDVQQTLGNTS
+2293 TMGSDVVSSS
-2304 AGMCVGVYLQLL
+2304 AGMCIGVYLQLL

-2332 AKDEVDSH
+2332 AKDEVGAH
-2340 GERGSFVRLVLR
+2340 GERETFIRLVLR
-2352 EFLPSRELCQF
+2352 EFLPSKELCQF
-2363 AAARKALKEDGFYG
+2363 AAARKSLKEDGLYG
-2377 NSRLGSGDA
+2377 NSRLNTNDS

-2392 AKVFVDSRTRMR
+2392 VKSFVDGRTRMR
-2404 VHNAHR
+2404 VHNAHK
-2410 LLVRIGSHSGE
+2410 LLVSIGSHSGE
-2421 GSKCIILELVH
+2421 GSKCIILELVR
-2432 LLQEWPQSG
+2432 LLKEWPQDEAMAIASDAG
-2441 AVDLTSENDDLSV
+2441 DLSV

-2492 GLKGKHSFVTLL
+2492 GKHSFVTLL

-2542 RLLKKRNHSSTVSG
+2542 RLLKKRNHSPGVSG
-2556 DAGSAE
+2556 DNESTESNQNQSVNTSNADVSPSTLTDATSAPTGDNRGGS
-2562 GSQTQSASG
+2562 SVR
-2571 AGTTGTSV
+2571 TSV
-2579 AAGASSAA
+2579 ERS
-2587 ASGSSED
+2587 D
-2594 ATVQGDRME
+2594 TME
-2603 VDIDTREATNSSG
+2603 VDVDARGTATG
-2616 SGFYPLREEDD
+2616 PGIYPLREEDD
-2627 DDVSMRSPRRTS
+2627 DDVSMRSPLSGMGDHDMHDEDEDEHSEDRHSDRSSVSEHSTDEGEGEEDDDEDEDEDDDEDDEDDDDEDDEDEDEDGDEFEEHHHLHMSRRTGGHGS
-2639 SNRLWGSLDSELSI
+2639 SRRTASNRLWGSLDSELSI

-2665 SYLFML
+2665 SYLNML
-2671 DDEAFF
+2671 DDEAYFT
-2677 AEEQRRRARL
+2677 EEQRRRARL
-2687 AAARNV
+2687 TAARNA
-2693 RPGSNLNEG
+2693 RTITGANEG
-2702 SQQSNNSEDRLVE
+2702 SQLTTSSEDRLVE

-2723 YNGSGGSGSNSSTS
+2723 YNGDGAGSSPSSNG
-2737 RQTLVLTFGDVEDDG
+2737 QTLVLTFGDIEDEYDVEG
-2752 EVESEAQADLATTT
+2752 EAQSMPASTRDRL
-2766 SHMGSG
+2766 SSGSG
-2772 NGFGPS
+2772 FGS
-2778 ASSQSRLG
+2778 VGMQGRIGSG
-2786 GGAGSMA
+2786 GGNMVST
-2793 NSLLQYIEEL
+2793 SLLQYIEEL

-2818 GGRGDRSRRERQ
+2818 GGRADRSRRERQ
-2830 LGRPGGNGVD
+2830 LGRSGGSGVD
-2840 QFTASA
+2840 QFASGS
-2846 TTHPLLRMSG
+2846 TTHPLLRTSG

-2899 LGGSR
+2899 MGGSR

-2919 GSRGRPPSRINR
+2919 GGRGRPPSRINR

-2948 STLPSRSQRIGF
+2948 SSLPSRSQRLGLR
-2960 GRGDRDIFSDVFVG
+2960 RGERDYFSDVFVG

-2985 GNVMGGT
+2985 GDVIGGA

-2998 WGPGGLGRDVD
+2998 WGPSGVGRDVD

-3017 EQQITRICADDDEPT
+3017 EQQITRICADEEDPSPVPAAVRDDERTLPSQQ
-3032 VTPAPGRDEVASTN
+3032 E
-3046 DVGDIMEDR
+3046 DVDDIMEEHSD
-3055 SATGTPR
+3055 AGTPR
-3062 SGEHTASDS
+3062 SGEHTASEARSVHDPVERGAQHDES
-3071 RVSTVAE
+3071 ATSDHVERN
-3078 GSNAQADALVNS
+3078 NATAD
-3090 DRTERSE
+3090 
-3097 AATEAASVLE
+3097 AASVVE
-3107 LTSTLGETSLLRSPP
+3107 LTSTLGESSLLRSPP
-3122 ASDVDVD
+3122 ESDVDVD
-3129 IVDADADTLSEGQE
+3129 IVDAEAETLSEGQE
-3143 ATVGS
+3143 LTSSTGSHVPEAT
-3148 PSAVS
+3148 
-3153 SARGS
+3153 
-3158 SFESAA
+3158 
-3164 PPPAPTSLS
+3164 PPPAPVTLTSADASVATS
-3173 SAETS
+3173 STPA
-3178 TTTTAPSPSDSM
+3178 SM

-3195 DLSGFGATSS
+3195 DLSSFGEPSTESTS
-3205 QSTAASDNTNRARN
+3205 ASDSTNRARTVE
-3219 IDEESK
+3219 EESK
-3225 SEELPSSAIQASS
+3225 SEELPSTQTRTSS
-3238 GDAATPELSAA
+3238 VEATSQELSAA
-3249 LLGQPEEQ
+3249 LLDQ
-3257 QYQCPEGMDAEV
+3257 QDQQQGYQCPEGMDAEV

-3284 NAPAVAESTSARSDT
+3284 NSPAVPESTSARSDT
-3299 ATAGGGGGGS
+3299 ATAGGGGGS

-3332 PADIRAEVLENER
+3332 PPDIRAEVLENER

-3413 TYRERERGT
+3413 TYRERDRGT
-3422 AERGGGGEGDMDEL
+3422 EERGGGRGGEGDMDEL

-3449 SPDRGNNRRRSR
+3449 SPDRGGSRRRSR

-3472 SRRDYRPGV
+3472 SRRDYRQ
-3481 GGSKVHK
+3481 GSGSRSHK

-3494 KDEEEEAGERIFD
+3494 KDEEEDAGERIFD
-3507 DRCPLIPGDEKDD
+3507 DRCVRGLLRLLFMTQSVIQNRVFQRLLANICLYPLTRSSVRRNLLRVVSLPLAQPLVPGDEKDE

-3528 QFPPSR
+3528 QFPPTT

-3539 IDGNH
+3539 LNGNR
-3544 AIGASAVPAEVVNRM
+3544 AIGGSAIPVEVVNRM

-3579 PHGMRHVSNGKDD
+3579 PHGMRHEPSGEDVKVEPSP
-3592 SIKMETSREC
+3592 SEC
-3602 GVSVLIDLLSLP
+3602 GVAVLIDLLTLP
-3614 VVYRNGTNLDA
+3614 VVHRNGTNLDA

-3638 RLHKPKSEDE
+3638 RLHKGNGEDE
-3648 EKKEA
+3648 EKKEG
-3653 DEGDTSTPEPGD
+3653 EGGDLPTAEAGD
-3665 EWVAVPVVE
+3665 EWVAVPAVE
-3674 LDEARMAEIVSVLS
+3674 LDEARMGEVVAVLG

-3701 AVLKLLNHVAGN
+3701 AVLKLLNHVRGN
-3713 RELIIRAIVRHAS
+3713 RELVIRAIVRHAS
-3726 TLAHVDQYKRGKLPA
+3726 KLARVDRYKGAILPSES
-3741 GITGYE
+3741 TGYE

-3767 LSDVCESTSDFAE
+3767 LSDVCENTAEFTE

-3793 LSLSLTEARAKGGL
+3793 LSVSLTEARAKGGL
-3807 EDQDNSAAA
+3807 DDQDGGATASSTKLLA
-3816 PSATAPLASSVAG
+3816 SLSSSTSGHDSQATAP
-3829 SETQAA
+3829 
-3835 TGDDAEGMVIEGKSA
+3835 GDDTEGTVIEGKSA

-3861 RFLPLVE
+3861 RFLPMVE

-3900 AAGFDGAGATA
+3900 VGGFDGADATA
-3911 LMENE
+3911 LMEVTE
-3916 QKALPKS
+3916 QKASPKS

-3928 SSALSSLSEASET
+3928 SSVLSSMSEAGET

-3948 ESNCVLLNLLVRE
+3948 ESNRVLLNLLVRE
-3961 KPALLDTSLAALIK
+3961 KPSLLDTSLAALIK

-3983 AFDNKRTFFH
+3983 AFDNKRTYFH
-3993 SSMKR
+3993 SAMKR

-4156 LDNSIV
+4156 LDNSIA
-4162 DLGLELTF
+4162 DLGLGLTF

-4183 DLIPNGRNVPVTDEN
+4183 DLIPNGRNVSVTDEN

-4304 EGFKALEGMRGNRS
+4304 EGFKALEGMRGTQKFN
-4318 STSTRPL
+4318 
-4325 ATTARY
+4325 
-4331 RPHIHGE
+4331 IHKAFGNNSALPSAHTW

>member
-1 MQPTF
+1 
-6 SFNLRGAYNKI
+6 
-17 ANLTQAQREKGI
+17 
-29 VACAAGNHLEG
+29 
-40 VAYAAAKLDVDA
+40 
-52 IVIAPVG
+52 
-59 TAQNVSHSTKSKITM
+59 
-74 VEHGA
+74 
-79 DFDASMVAP
+79 
-88 DVKVIGVEAEGA
+88 
-100 NLLEK
+100 
-105 SLKEG
+105 
-110 SPVTIPSVNRF
+110 
-121 TEEVGIKT
+121 
-129 IGSENFRLCKDL
+129 
-141 VDEVVTVSTD
+141 
-151 EICSAIKDVFGDT
+151 
-164 RSLMEPTGA
+164 
-173 ISVAGAKKYAR
+173 
-184 VKNAQN
+184 
-190 EKYVAVLA
+190 
-198 AANMDFDRLRFVSE
+198 
-212 RSDDRERFMAVKI
+212 
-225 PEKIVHVPHGFR
+225 
-237 GDNEAR
+237 
-243 ICMSIQTKTEG
+243 
-254 EFINVVKAINESGDM
+254 
-269 HAIDLAS
+269 
-276 NELAKSHLRHL
+276 
-287 AGGRPENVRRWM
+287 
-299 PIPILHWIARS
+299 
-310 SAACCRVSGHQRA
+310 
-323 AVPHRVPER
+323 
-332 PGALKDFLETLGG
+332 
-345 MMCVSSA
+345 
-352 FAATTKCI
+352 
-360 LSKFLTNQI
+360 
-369 VVKQR
+369 
-374 FPPPYPQGKTPRR
+374 
-387 LGPHPTARFTRL
+387 
-399 VRLSQRSKRL
+399 
-409 DNRETKK
+409 
-416 QKKMQAV
+416 MQAAS
-423 GAGVTPRAPP
+423 AGVTPRAPP
-433 SDKERKLMDVLLQA
+433 SDKERKLMEVLLQA
-447 TEARVAPLLAC
+447 AESRVVPVLAC

-474 PVLLKLHKL
+474 PVLLKLHRL
-483 LLGSLQQCPRLLL
+483 LLGALHQCPRLLL
-496 VETELDK
+496 VETELEKMDQA
-503 TDHPITTQTEQEL
+503 ITTQAVQEL

-534 TNKAVYPSADPVMA
+534 TNKAVYPSADLAMA

-602 AQGRGAPKNSL
+602 VQGRGAPKNSL

-618 LNAASAAS
+618 LNAASAATS
-626 PKDVDFQFYSSD
+626 KDVDFQFYSSD
-638 QEENA
+638 QDENA
-643 TSHLV
+643 TAHVV
-648 SVSIPPYEE
+648 SVTIPPYGE
-657 VVTAATSPVE
+657 VVTAATSPPEV
-667 AACAAATA
+667 ACAAATA

-684 IPKRLHFQLY
+684 IPKRFHFQLY

-707 TRENLVVERLHALLA
+707 ARENLVVERLHALLA

-786 VLGRQSN
+786 LLGRQSN
-793 VLQALGVAKGT
+793 VLQALGVVKGT
-804 PHGVFPSLVRFCTAE
+804 PHGVFPSLVRFCMAE
-819 LGDVIALG
+819 LGDVTALG
-827 STAATSGS
+827 SASGAA
-835 SSPPAIASETADT
+835 SPPITSETSDT

-884 GSIQE
+884 GSVQE
-889 TKLCWMEAVLGL
+889 IKLCWMEAVLGL

-930 PSVSAFH
+930 PSVNAFH

-948 EITVSSHSAGAAL
+948 EITVSSHSAAAAL

-975 KLECASIAGSATS
+975 KLECAGIAGSRAGATS
-988 SSAVSETKTVLLLA
+988 SSVVSETKTVLLLA

-1060 VINNDPSSVN
+1060 IINNDPASVN
-1070 HVHAAGLADAFLKT
+1070 HVHAAGLADEFLKT

-1114 NALCLTTAH
+1114 NALCLTTTH

-1196 EESSSSTASTLL
+1196 EESSSLTASTLP
-1208 QFVGDK
+1208 QFTGDK
-1214 ANGILI
+1214 ANRILI

-1275 TARGGL
+1275 TARSGL

-1325 QCCRAKVGLPWFL
+1325 QRSRAKIGLPWFL

-1350 SLPDVDLADLVGGLD
+1350 SLPDVNLADLVGGLE
-1365 KSSATNPTAD
+1365 KSSATNPIAD
-1375 KVMVVGEYLRVLAVM
+1375 KVMVVGEYLRVLAVLEWLASVLIWTLETAHTHM
-1390 ARLFRVDRSVQFE
+1390 QSRRWFTDFTTSSTQQIIARLFRVDRSVQFE
-1403 RASLAALHQKKRNEK
+1403 RASLAALHQKKRKET
-1418 SSEKQADGEADAN
+1418 SLEKQTDGEADAI
-1431 MEATTTDKPDSDA
+1431 MEGTDKPDVDA
-1444 AKSGRRRA
+1444 AKSGPRRA
-1452 SIWKMGSLLLLR
+1452 GLWKMGSILLLR

-1502 ALARA
+1502 ALART

-1534 YYLTFLLETLSI
+1534 YYLTFLLETISI

-1564 MKPIGDISDVQV
+1564 MKPIGDISEVQV
-1576 STESLQVLPSSS
+1576 PPQTPSSSS
-1588 DDVAMVQENVS
+1588 DDVPMVQESVS
-1599 EGEGDA
+1599 DGESDGA
-1605 IKAGKVIATCA
+1605 KGGKTIATCA
-1616 GAQITASNLMDVVM
+1616 GAQITASNLMDVIM

-1644 CDKAPTSAGIKSS
+1644 HDKATSPGSKSS

-1676 LEALSAS
+1676 LEGLSAS

-1691 SDEAGID
+1691 SDEAGESDDAPFEPKKLTVQLHTMCVRALLSIWNNPKFSTSSVD
-1698 SCLAEIMPVAVTIL
+1698 ACLAEIMPIAVTIL
-1712 KNRMDSD
+1712 KNRMDD
-1719 DEAVG
+1719 DEEALG
-1724 SDGDSVLGRRQ
+1724 SDGELGRRQ

-1796 MGFPQPRVERALRHI
+1796 MGFQQPRVERALRHV

-1819 MEWILG
+1819 MEWILA

-1831 AAEGDENQHDEA
+1831 EAEGDETQHDEA
-1843 KGGDSAAAEAA
+1843 TGEDSAAAEAA
-1854 LRREREAAEEKRM
+1854 RRREREAAEEKKM
-1867 EVELQALYT
+1867 EDELQALYS
-1876 SLRESFEA
+1876 SLRDNFEA

-1890 RVQATKEKREDP
+1890 RVQATKEKQEDP
-1902 KRSKKFETPSN
+1902 KRSKDAETST

-1918 NLVKAIAEYFSFL
+1918 NLVKAISEYFSFL
-1931 CSRSDVDRDLVIQRL
+1931 CSRSDEDRDLVIQRL
-1946 NAAILDYFNGGEE
+1946 NAAIIDYFNGGAED
-1959 GGDEYLTMLTHLLA
+1959 GDEYLTMLTHLLA

-1982 WAAMQLQSPSCI
+1982 WAAMQQQSPSCI
-1994 DKLVASVSNNDTLKP
+1994 DKLVASVSSSESLKP

-2022 AGRAAQQ
+2022 AGRSAKQ
-2029 ASTAGSPPLDA
+2029 ASNAGSRSLDA
-2040 ALTNSEA
+2040 ALVSTEVKN
-2047 KHGDESKEESSGA
+2047 GDESKEESSGSA
-2060 VNQAEDTVFEQQ
+2060 NQAEDAAFEQQ
-2072 LVTICLELLKR
+2072 LVTICLEMLKR
-2083 GSCAASI
+2083 GSSATSTT
-2090 NDSKAVA
+2090 DRKAIA
-2097 HATWQLLSRL
+2097 HAIWQLLSHL

-2121 GLDAVLDIPEDLFFV
+2121 GLDAVLDIPEGLFFV

-2213 KKTESGRAY
+2213 KKTESGRTY
-2222 IVPRPRKSDSS
+2222 IVPRPKKADSS
-2233 EAATGQSAAQSLV
+2233 EAATRQSAGQSLS

-2252 SGTKAPHKFPKDHKH
+2252 SGTRAPHKFPKDHKH

-2280 RRLWNVEKDAKKQ
+2280 RRLWGVEKHAKKQ
-2293 RDVQQTLGNTS
+2293 RDVQQTLNNTS

-2340 GERGSFVRLVLR
+2340 RARESFIRLVLR

-2363 AAARKALKEDGFYG
+2363 AAARKALKEDGYYG

-2392 AKVFVDSRTRMR
+2392 VKLFVDSRTRMR

-2441 AVDLTSENDDLSV
+2441 AVDLANENDDLSV
-2454 RDERALSSLHAWSGL
+2454 RDEHALSSLHAWSGL

-2542 RLLKKRNHSSTVSG
+2542 RLLKKRNHGSSVSG
-2556 DAGSAE
+2556 DAAE
-2562 GSQTQSASG
+2562 GSQALSTSG
-2571 AGTTGTSV
+2571 ADSRTSV

-2587 ASGSSED
+2587 ASGSTDTS
-2594 ATVQGDRME
+2594 AQGDIME
-2603 VDIDTREATNSSG
+2603 VDIDTREAANSSG

-2627 DDVSMRSPRRTS
+2627 DDVSMRSPLSAMDDHDMHDDDDDEDHSEDDRSDRSSVSDHSTDEGEGEEDEDDENDDDDEDEDDDEEDDDEDDDDEDEEEFEDHHHLHISRRTGGHGTSRRTS

-2687 AAARNV
+2687 AAARNGT
-2693 RPGSNLNEG
+2693 PGTNVNEG
-2702 SQQSNNSEDRLVE
+2702 SQQSRSSEDRLVE

-2723 YNGSGGSGSNSSTS
+2723 YNSNGGNGSSSSSSG
-2737 RQTLVLTFGDVEDDG
+2737 QTLVLTFGDAEVDDDVEG
-2752 EVESEAQADLATTT
+2752 EAQAALANTR
-2766 SHMGSG
+2766 SRMGSG
-2772 NGFGPS
+2772 NGLAS
-2778 ASSQSRLG
+2778 STSSQSRLG
-2786 GGAGSMA
+2786 GGSGSMA

-2830 LGRPGGNGVD
+2830 LGRTGGNGVD
-2840 QFTASA
+2840 HLTASA

-2904 SRLALGRDLLQRGGA
+2904 SRLALSRDLLQRGGA

-2938 LSEFSLDIPT
+2938 LSEFSLDIPN
-2948 STLPSRSQRIGF
+2948 STMPSRSQRIGF
-2960 GRGDRDIFSDVFVG
+2960 RRGDRDIFSDVFVG

-2985 GNVMGGT
+2985 GNGMGGT

-3009 VRSVASRL
+3009 VRSMASRL

-3032 VTPAPGRDEVASTN
+3032 VAPATGRDETASSH
-3046 DVGDIMEDR
+3046 DVDDIMEDR

-3071 RVSTVAE
+3071 RASNVAE
-3078 GSNAQADALVNS
+3078 GSDAQPDASANR

-3107 LTSTLGETSLLRSPP
+3107 LTSTLGESSLLRSPE
-3122 ASDVDVD
+3122 SDVDVD
-3129 IVDADADTLSEGQE
+3129 IVDADTETLSEGRDT
-3143 ATVGS
+3143 TVGS
-3148 PSAVS
+3148 SSAVNS
-3153 SARGS
+3153 GRGS

-3164 PPPAPTSLS
+3164 PPPAPTSLGS
-3173 SAETS
+3173 TATS

-3205 QSTAASDNTNRARN
+3205 QSPAASDNTSRARN
-3219 IDEESK
+3219 VEEESK
-3225 SEELPSSAIQASS
+3225 SEELPSSETQPSS
-3238 GDAATPELSAA
+3238 GDAASQELSTV

-3284 NAPAVAESTSARSDT
+3284 NAPAVTESTSARSDT
-3299 ATAGGGGGGS
+3299 ATAGGAGGAS

-3332 PADIRAEVLENER
+3332 PPDIRAEVLENER

-3422 AERGGGGEGDMDEL
+3422 AERGGGGGEGDMDEL

-3449 SPDRGNNRRRSR
+3449 SPERGSGRRRSR

-3472 SRRDYRPGV
+3472 SRREYRQGA
-3481 GGSKVHK
+3481 GGSKAHK

-3494 KDEEEEAGERIFD
+3494 KDEDEEAGERIFD
-3507 DRCPLIPGDEKDD
+3507 DRCVRGLLRLLFMTQSVIQNRVFQRLLANICLYPLTRCSVRRNLLRVISLPLSQPLIPGDEKDD
-3520 DDDGSGKI
+3520 DDDGSSKI
-3528 QFPPSR
+3528 EFPPSR

-3579 PHGMRHVSNGKDD
+3579 PHGMRHTSSGKDD
-3592 SIKMETSREC
+3592 SVKMETQKSDEC
-3602 GVSVLIDLLSLP
+3602 GVAVLIDLLSLP

-3638 RLHKPKSEDE
+3638 RLHKPNKEDE
-3648 EKKEA
+3648 EKKEG
-3653 DEGDTSTPEPGD
+3653 DEGDASTPEPGD
-3665 EWVAVPVVE
+3665 EWVAVPAVE

-3701 AVLKLLNHVAGN
+3701 AVLKLLNHVSGN

-3726 TLAHVDQYKRGKLPA
+3726 TLAHVDQYNGGKLPA
-3741 GITGYE
+3741 GVTGYE

-3767 LSDVCESTSDFAE
+3767 LSDVCESTADFAE

-3807 EDQDNSAAA
+3807 DDQDSTAA
-3816 PSATAPLASSVAG
+3816 PSATASSAG
-3829 SETQAA
+3829 TESQTAV
-3835 TGDDAEGMVIEGKSA
+3835 GDDAEGMVIEGKSA

-3900 AAGFDGAGATA
+3900 VAGFDGAGATV

-3916 QKALPKS
+3916 QKTSPKS
-3923 ALKRS
+3923 VLKRT

-3948 ESNCVLLNLLVRE
+3948 ESNRVLLNLLVRE

-3983 AFDNKRTFFH
+3983 AFDNKRTYFH
-3993 SSMKR
+3993 SAMKR

-4156 LDNSIV
+4156 LDNSIA

-4304 EGFKALEGMRGNRS
+4304 EGFKALEGMRGTQKFNIHKAFGNNS
-4318 STSTRPL
+4318 ALPSAHTCFNQLDLPEYESEDKLKQCLLL
-4325 ATTARY
+4325 AIRE
-4331 RPHIHGE
+4331 GSEGFGFG